1 MEGRSVGAGG
11 IFRPGMRAY
20 FVPLAAGVTLAVS
33 AFLPWV
39 LVGDVSIAG
48 VPDVEALWV
57 AGLGATAAVLA
68 MLSLVTRKNSRHPLL
83 VIGLLAL
90 GITFLSFRI
99 MPRTAG
105 ERASTMAQAFAIVD
119 NTPVEAA
126 PAAVVGIGI
135 YLGLAASCALVAFGL
150 TIVVKRASQ
159 PYVVAPPDDD
169 V

>member
-20 FVPLAAGVTLAVS
+20 FVPLVAGIVLAAS

-39 LVGDVSIAG
+39 VVGDVSIAG

-57 AGLGATAAVLA
+57 AGLGALAAVLA
-68 MLSLVTRKNSRHPLL
+68 LLSLVTRKNSRHPLL
-83 VIGLLAL
+83 IIGLFAL
-90 GITFLSFRI
+90 GITFLSWRI

-119 NTPVEAA
+119 DMPVVAA
-126 PAAVVGIGI
+126 PVPVVGLGI

-150 TIVVKRASQ
+150 TIVVRRASTV
-159 PYVVAPPDDD
+159 YLVAPPDDD

>member
-20 FVPLAAGVTLAVS
+20 FVPLVAGIVLAAS

-39 LVGDVSIAG
+39 VVGDVSIAG

-57 AGLGATAAVLA
+57 AGLGALAAVLA
-68 MLSLVTRKNSRHPLL
+68 LLSLVTRKNSRHPLL
-83 VIGLLAL
+83 IIGLFAL
-90 GITFLSFRI
+90 GITFLSWRI

-119 NTPVEAA
+119 DMPVVAA
-126 PAAVVGIGI
+126 PVPVVGLGI

-150 TIVVKRASQ
+150 TIVVKRASTV
-159 PYVVAPPDDD
+159 YLVAPPDDD